1 MKYLTATYLKK
12 IKKYKLSMFIE
23 EEDCIIV
30 KKILEINKPFIL
42 KEENKNIT
50 IIDNGYYILE
60 YMPFNENYICR
71 VHIDKYKNVIERFY
85 TATKNN
91 SIIEGIPTFKD
102 LKISYVNV
110 VNSNIYKFYNI
121 ELAEEILSI
130 QDYLFALNQMTKIKN
145 EIKNRNN
152 YIYNLNYK
160 KYLI

>member
-85 TATKNN
+85 TAPKITDITQKYETYTKHKTIIVWILVIILFVIMVAFPTNN
-91 SIIEGIPTFKD
+91 SNGENT
-102 LKISYVNV
+102 
-110 VNSNIYKFYNI
+110 
-121 ELAEEILSI
+121 
-130 QDYLFALNQMTKIKN
+130 N
-145 EIKNRNN
+145 EISNQANTIENN
-152 YIYNLNYK
+152 
-160 KYLI
+160 